1 MSSFSWPSKNDYIGK
16 DLREYKDDQYIWDY
30 VKITDIDIDFIREFK
45 GDINWICFY
54 YTLEQMANRWN
65 EKDKK
70 FFKEFAFFI
79 WYVQYCRGKFYI
91 SNKESTFK
99 KDFYYK
105 P

>member
-1 MSSFSWPSKNDYIGK
+1 
-16 DLREYKDDQYIWDY
+16 
-30 VKITDIDIDFIREFK
+30 
-45 GDINWICFY
+45 
-54 YTLEQMANRWN
+54 MANRWN